1 MADAIGLALTSG
13 NAWSSFEPTMMRTGT
28 FTSARL
34 AFVITGPSTGAIANA
49 ALIQTSGEF
58 SIREGSFR
66 GQVAVWLYWLA
77 GTKALPLLMRKPG
90 ATRCQRGIPT
100 QREPCDSDSR
110 WVYVST
116 KLWVGQQL
124 VDEDRNIPR
133 PFPPQHEPLKLV

>member
-1 MADAIGLALTSG
+1 
-13 NAWSSFEPTMMRTGT
+13 MMRPTRH
-28 FTSARL
+28 RL
-34 AFVITGPSTGAIANA
+34 FDTIIVIEKS
-49 ALIQTSGEF
+49 LDVCH
-58 SIREGSFR
+58 REGSFR

-90 ATRCQRGIPT
+90 ANRCQRGIPT
-100 QREPCDSDSR
+100 QREPSDSDSR

-133 PFPPQHEPLKLV
+133 PFPPQDEPLKLV